1 MKIYSNI
8 YMSMW
13 PLSHRFVP
21 TNKNRRRQSLNLE
34 LRNSLRKLIEINGR
48 KCEDAKNLLGLM
60 LSASKVGSEFKMDIE
75 EIIEECKVFY
85 FAGKETTAHLLTW
98 ATLLL
103 ASNRNGKTRPVMGF
117 FVCVVNSSTLMQK
130 TWAIWKLWVIYFPWM
145 TNIYLYVYCGTLSP
159 LDF

>member
-48 KCEDAKNLLGLM
+48 KCEDAKNLLRLM
-60 LSASKVGSEFKMDIE
+60 LSASKAGSEFKMDIE
-75 EIIEECKVFY
+75 EIIEEC
-85 FAGKETTAHLLTW
+85 
-98 ATLLL
+98 
-103 ASNRNGKTRPVMGF
+103 
-117 FVCVVNSSTLMQK
+117 
-130 TWAIWKLWVIYFPWM
+130 
-145 TNIYLYVYCGTLSP
+145 
-159 LDF
+159 